1 MPPAI
6 ATRSPVATS
15 QLSRN
20 SLDPFDLQ
28 PPTDVNLVCVD
39 AATGITLRTQFRTLS
54 RQWEFWPPTSR
65 ER

>member
-1 MPPAI
+1 MPPPI
-6 ATRSPVATS
+6 ATRKPGRDIAAVEE
-15 QLSRN
+15 LVG
-20 SLDPFDLQ
+20 SLHLQ

-39 AATGITLRTQFRTLS
+39 AATGITLRTQFKMLS

>member
-6 ATRSPVATS
+6 ATWSPVDDIAAVEE
-15 QLSRN
+15 LVG
-20 SLDPFDLQ
+20 SLHLQ

-39 AATGITLRTQFRTLS
+39 AATGITLRTQFKTLS
-54 RQWEFWPPTSR
+54 RQWELWPPTSR